1 MERKQISKD
10 RAQEIQE
17 KLELGVREI
26 FESGKYAEYVAT
38 MSRFPHYSIT
48 NCILIAS
55 QCPGASLVCGYKK
68 WQTDFNRTVNRKER
82 GIMAHL
88 EEELLKTTDK
98 EKELDIAKEQQPVA
112 CRKSRSR

>member
-55 QCPGASLVCGYKK
+55 QCPDEDYCFKR
-68 WQTDFNRTVNRKER
+68 QTVNRKTEKKR
-82 GIMAHL
+82 IVRRI
-88 EEELLKTTDK
+88 EELRRED
-98 EKELDIAKEQQPVA
+98 EKIG
-112 CRKSRSR
+112 